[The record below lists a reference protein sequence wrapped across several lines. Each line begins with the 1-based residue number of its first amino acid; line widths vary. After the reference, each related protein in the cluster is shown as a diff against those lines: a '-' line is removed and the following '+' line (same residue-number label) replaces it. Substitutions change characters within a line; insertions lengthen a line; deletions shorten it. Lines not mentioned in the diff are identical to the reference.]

1 MRPNVFLPE
10 EIASQGIK
18 LLEADCDLVAPWM
31 TGSPVESAMLEVA
44 DGVIVRLF
52 KVGQAELDSAR
63 RLKVI
68 AKHGVGLDNIAVDV
82 ALARGICVVNTP
94 TANMNAVAEHTVALM
109 LALARQIVPAAL
121 ATKQGHF
128 NDRVRFQGVE
138 ASGSTLGI
146 VGLGRIGSRV
156 AQIGEGLGMQIL
168 AYDPLVPPESCAPYV
183 KRVRRLDDLL
193 RAVDFL
199 SLHIPFTP
207 ETHHL
212 LDSERLALLKPNCR
226 IVNTSRGAVIDEQA
240 LVRAL
245 ESGAIG
251 GAALDV
257 FEVEPLSANHP
268 LCRAPNTLLTPHISS
283 STRESLEKMAV
294 DAARGV
300 LDVLAGRK
308 PDYPV
313 NAGAPG

>member
-1 MRPNVFLPE
+1 MRPIVFVPE

-18 LLEADCDLVAPWM
+18 LLQADCDVVAPWM
-31 TGSPVESAMLEVA
+31 TGSPVEPAMIEVA

-52 KVGQAELDSAR
+52 KIGQTELDSAV

-68 AKHGVGLDNIAVDV
+68 AKHGVGLDNIAVDL
-82 ALARGICVVNTP
+82 ALARGLCVLNTP
-94 TANMNAVAEHTVALM
+94 TANTNAVAEHTVALM
-109 LALARQIVPAAL
+109 LALARQIAPAAL
-121 ATKQGHF
+121 ATKQGRF

-146 VGLGRIGSRV
+146 VGFGRTGSRV
-156 AQIGEGLGMQIL
+156 AEIAKGLGMHVL
-168 AYDPLVPPESCAPYV
+168 AYDPLVPPESIAPYV
-183 KRVRRLDDLL
+183 KRVRRLDELL
-193 RAVDFL
+193 CEADFL
-199 SLHIPFTP
+199 SLHVPLTP

-212 LDSERLALLKPNCR
+212 LDSERLARLKPNCR

-240 LVRAL
+240 LVQAL
-245 ESGAIG
+245 ESGAVA

-257 FEVEPLSANHP
+257 FEVEPLSADHP

-283 STRESLEKMAV
+283 STKESLEKMAV

-300 LDVLAGRK
+300 LDVLAGRR
-308 PDYPV
+308 PEYPV
-313 NAGAPG
+313 SPGAPG

>member
-1 MRPNVFLPE
+1 MKPIVLVPE
-10 EIASQGIK
+10 EIASQGVK
-18 LLEADCDLVAPWM
+18 LLEADCDVVAPWM
-31 TGSPVESAMLEVA
+31 TASPVEPAMLEVA

-52 KVGQAELDSAR
+52 KIGQAELDSAV

-68 AKHGVGLDNIAVDV
+68 AKHGVGLDNIAVDL
-82 ALARGICVVNTP
+82 ALARGVAVLNTP
-94 TANMNAVAEHTVALM
+94 TANTNAVAEHTVALM
-109 LALARQIVPAAL
+109 LAMARQIVPAAL
-121 ATKQGHF
+121 ATRQGQF
-128 NDRVRFQGVE
+128 GDRARFQGVE
-138 ASGSTLGI
+138 VCGSTLGI
-146 VGLGRIGSRV
+146 VGFGRTGSRV
-156 AQIGEGLGMQIL
+156 AEIAKGLGMHVL
-168 AYDPLVPPESCAPYV
+168 AYDPLVSTKSFVPYV
-183 KRVRRLDDLL
+183 RRILELDDLL
-193 RAVDFL
+193 GEADFL
-199 SLHIPFTP
+199 SFHVPLTP

-212 LDSERLALLKPNCR
+212 LNSESLARLKTSCR

-245 ESGAIG
+245 ESGAVA

-257 FEVEPLSANHP
+257 FEVEPPSADHP

-283 STRESLEKMAV
+283 STKESLEKMAV

-313 NAGAPG
+313 NPGAPA